1 MGKRIGKQFIVV
13 VFAIIVFSKVTR
25 PLLSF
30 KRISFETDSVYELKR
45 NGFNPPPPPPHYPF
59 TYALARKVTQISYQT
74 FYLLLIYSGEM
85 AFTQHRLYNEM

>member
-1 MGKRIGKQFIVV
+1 MSLNAMGL
-13 VFAIIVFSKVTR
+13 T
-25 PLLSF
+25 
-30 KRISFETDSVYELKR
+30 
-45 NGFNPPPPPPHYPF
+45 PPPPPPHYPF

>member
-1 MGKRIGKQFIVV
+1 MSLNAMGL
-13 VFAIIVFSKVTR
+13 T
-25 PLLSF
+25 P
-30 KRISFETDSVYELKR
+30 
-45 NGFNPPPPPPHYPF
+45 PPPPPPHYPF